1 MKITQLLMRFIF
13 VSVITLL
20 LVFSSCCPPFED
32 SKVLSVPLWPQET
45 SQWCWAAS
53 GQMCMDFLGN
63 NVSQCTQ
70 ANNRFSFSN
79 CCNSPTPVACVLGG
93 WPEFN
98 KYNFTSKNT
107 VNAPLSWDEIR
118 QEIDCSNRPITY
130 TWHWAGGSGHMVTVV
145 GYSTGECNEQRFLHI
160 NNPLPVNTG
169 SNYTI
174 TYEAYVAGDPG
185 SSHWN
190 DYYEIKPTP

>member
-1 MKITQLLMRFIF
+1 MRFIF
-13 VSVITLL
+13 VSVISILL
-20 LVFSSCCPPFED
+20 IFASCCPPYED
-32 SKVLSVPLWPQET
+32 TRVLSVPLWPQQT

-70 ANNRFSFSN
+70 ANNRFGLSN
-79 CCNSPTPVACVLGG
+79 CCNSPTPGVCVSGG

-107 VNAPLSWDEIR
+107 INAPLTWDQIR
-118 QEIDCSNRPITY
+118 KEIDCSNRPITY

-160 NNPLPVNTG
+160 NDPLPVNTG

-174 TYEAYVAGDPG
+174 TYDAYAAGDPG

-190 DYYEIKPTP
+190 DYYEIIPNP

>member
-1 MKITQLLMRFIF
+1 MRFIF

-32 SKVLSVPLWPQET
+32 SKVLTVPLWPQET

-79 CCNSPTPVACVLGG
+79 CCNSPTPGACVLGG

-160 NNPLPVNTG
+160 NDPLPVNTG

>member
-1 MKITQLLMRFIF
+1 MKNKSFIMKMLI
-13 VSVITLL
+13 VISIALT
-20 LVFSSCCPPFED
+20 FYGCCPPYED
-32 SKVLSVPLWPQET
+32 SKVLAVTLWPQET

-70 ANNRFSFSN
+70 ANNRFGLTT
-79 CCNSPTPVACVLGG
+79 CCNASIPGACVTGG

-98 KYNFTSKNT
+98 KYNFTSLNT
-107 VNAPLSWDEIR
+107 TNTALSWDKIR
-118 QEIDCSNRPITY
+118 SEIDCKNRPMTY
-130 TWHWAGGSGHMVTVV
+130 TWHWAGGSGHMVTIV
-145 GYSTGECNEQRFLHI
+145 GYSVGECNQERFLHI

-174 TYEAYVAGDPG
+174 TYAAYVAGDPG

>member
-1 MKITQLLMRFIF
+1 MKKTLF
-13 VSVITLL
+13 LL
-20 LVFSSCCPPFED
+20 LLIILSCYWNGCCPPYEN
-32 SKVLSVPLWPQET
+32 SKVLAVTLWPQET

-70 ANNRFSFSN
+70 ANNRFGRSD
-79 CCNSPTPVACVLGG
+79 CCNQTTPANCIQGG

-107 VNAPLSWDEIR
+107 TNSALSWDTIR
-118 QEIDCSNRPITY
+118 KEIDCKNRPITY
-130 TWHWAGGSGHMVTVV
+130 TWHWGGGGGHMVAIV
-145 GYSTGECNEQRFLHI
+145 GYSIGANGDKLLHI

-169 SNYTI
+169 SSYTI
-174 TYEAYVAGDPG
+174 TYEAYVAGNPG

-190 DYYEIKPTP
+190 DYYEITPTP